1 MNTYF
6 KSAEVE
12 VLLLSLVNVYVSQ
25 HPGRERSSSEAHAF
39 FLHGSIILQSFCMC
53 SIILS
58 TLYW

>member
-25 HPGRERSSSEAHAF
+25 HPGRERSSSEAHTF
-39 FLHGSIILQSFCMC
+39 FLHGCAQSFCPPC
-53 SIILS
+53 IGSGS
-58 TLYW
+58 